1 MIGFGKSSHD
11 AETVEASPPAIPRY
25 LQLARA
31 IHARFT
37 AAEEKERA
45 VLREAEELAAR
56 KNEVIMRSVNEVLE
70 FCELLRAAPELRDTL
85 SRKTEDITQRL
96 FSERGDYTVEEESI
110 AVRYQ
115 APFYRVDMHMP
126 EHISL
131 AGADNAYLH
140 ISFNPVT
147 FALMRH
153 ESGEG
158 ATVTKHL
165 LMKQYRLDA
174 SGTFIHFQSNDGTPA
189 DPIADIIADLR
200 GKLGHDFFEV
210 TLMPF
215 LEAQTQMV
223 Q

>member
-1 MIGFGKSSHD
+1 MISFGKSSHD
-11 AETVEASPPAIPRY
+11 AGTAEAPPPVIPRY

-45 VLREAEELAAR
+45 ILREAEALATR
-56 KNEVIMRSVNEVLE
+56 KNEVIMRSVNEVLD
-70 FCELLRAAPELRDTL
+70 FCEILRAAPELCDTL

-96 FSERGDYTVEEESI
+96 FSERGSFTVEEESI
-110 AVRYQ
+110 AVDYK
-115 APFYRVDMHMP
+115 APFYQVDMHMP
-126 EHISL
+126 EHVRL
-131 AGADNAYLH
+131 ADADNAYLH

-147 FALMRH
+147 FAVMRR
-153 ESGEG
+153 ESGDG
-158 ATVTKHL
+158 ATITKHL

-174 SGTFIHFQSNDGTPA
+174 TGTFIHFQSSDGTPA
-189 DPIADIIADLR
+189 DPISDIITELR
-200 GKLGHDFFEV
+200 AKLGHDFFKT

-215 LEAQTQMV
+215 LESQPHAV